1 MIRSFPAGTVLSALN
16 PGMALPAMAAC
27 VSDVFLTENLQ
38 RQSRHIGFEFMRL
51 RDIRYQT
58 AGPDSGNGEISQEA
72 VTGRLDSLFH
82 SLLSRGVSEEA
93 IADEAKLAEATLRE
107 VRTLYNKDHFFSKP
121 MHAFYRAFTI
131 LSPEYDLFGEE
142 LFQNLYHYRR
152 RRDEDERKFMEKF
165 DPYAQELRGII
176 GDISQGYS
184 FRHFEIE
191 LRIKRDLLAKYRKRV
206 EDEGWTNMTDNFY
219 DLIGLRIIVGSQ
231 AGVDAAVALVEGAM
245 KLHEAVARSG
255 EGCPHFFRVDNIET
269 KDNERGYRAKHIN
282 VTRTCNGKKK
292 TYAIAEIQVMSRGI
306 KEWGD
311 IQRLLVYKDDAIPE
325 SLKTELSLHCRK
337 AADFIVEAETR
348 PVLDKYPEFDI
359 TALNRIPDEK
369 LMNDVYDRVADLQKL
384 MEDYQERSLSLPEPE
399 PHPPSLPPPDVDP

>member
-16 PGMALPAMAAC
+16 PGVASTAVAVCESAIAL
-27 VSDVFLTENLQ
+27 SEDLN
-38 RQSRHIGFEFMRL
+38 RQSRHIAFEFMRL
-51 RDIRYQT
+51 REIRYQT
-58 AGPDSGNGEISQEA
+58 AGPDSGNGDITQEA
-72 VTGRLDSLFH
+72 VTERLDSLFL
-82 SLLSRGVSEEA
+82 SLLSRGVTEEA

-152 RRDEDERKFMEKF
+152 RRDEDERKFMERF
-165 DPYAQELRGII
+165 DPYAQEIKAII

-191 LRIKRDLLAKYRKRV
+191 LRIKRDLLAKMRKRA
-206 EDEGWTNMTDNFY
+206 EAENWIDMTQFY

-231 AGVDAAVALVEGAM
+231 QGVDAAVALVEGAM

-255 EGCPHFFRVDNIET
+255 EGCPHFFRVDHIET

-292 TYAIAEIQVMSRGI
+292 SYATAEIQVMSRGI

-311 IQRLLVYKDDAIPE
+311 IQRLLVYKDDAIPD
-325 SLKTELSLHCRK
+325 SLKVDLSLYCRV
-337 AADFIVEAETR
+337 AADFIVACESG
-348 PVLDKYPEFDI
+348 PVFDKLPQFDI
-359 TALNRIPDEK
+359 MALNRIPDEK
-369 LMNDVYDRVADLQKL
+369 LKMDVLDRLADMDAL
-384 MEDYQERSLSLPEPE
+384 MKRYQESSLNLPEPA
-399 PHPPSLPPPDVDP
+399 PHSPSLPPPDVEP